1 MSEQHLSLAL
11 YIVVAIAL
19 AVSFVTDL
27 HSRTIKNFV
36 TFPAIALCLGLRGI
50 FGGLGAVSNGTGLI
64 CGLFGLLTG
73 GGIFYFI
80 ARKYN
85 AMGYGDVKL
94 MAVVGAGVGL
104 PAVFFCMAGIAFF
117 GGVHAIISLIWKGEL
132 IYTLKRMGRRFA
144 RNRDAGDNRPGQT
157 IPYALAITVG
167 SVWGVMW
174 QIHLKSMD
182 VAAGSFG

>member
-1 MSEQHLSLAL
+1 MSPNCRHQWEGIRCRDGRRAAAHGGTQGWP
-11 YIVVAIAL
+11 
-19 AVSFVTDL
+19 L
-27 HSRTIKNFV
+27 HFAAFSPRV
-36 TFPAIALCLGLRGI
+36 
-50 FGGLGAVSNGTGLI
+50 GADSDQRQLHWH
-64 CGLFGLLTG
+64 F
-73 GGIFYFI
+73 
-80 ARKYN
+80 
-85 AMGYGDVKL
+85 
-94 MAVVGAGVGL
+94 GAGVGL